1 MIDKNFWQGK
11 RVFVTGHTG
20 FKGSWLSL
28 WLTEMGAIVKG
39 YALDAPTVPSLF
51 EIVHLNDLMESHIGD
66 IRDFEKLRNSIAE
79 FKPEIVFHMAAQPLV
94 RLSYEQPI
102 ETYSTNVMG
111 TVHLLE
117 AVKQV
122 GNIKAVVNITSDKC
136 YDNREWVWGYRENEP
151 MGGYDPYSNSK
162 GCAELVASAFRNS
175 FFNPANYEQ
184 HGVGLASVR
193 AGNVIGGGD

>member
-51 EIVHLNDLMESHIGD
+51 EIVRLNDLMESHIGD

-151 MGGYDPYSNSK
+151 MGGTIHTLIVKVVQN
-162 GCAELVASAFRNS
+162 
-175 FFNPANYEQ
+175 
-184 HGVGLASVR
+184 
-193 AGNVIGGGD
+193 

>member
-1 MIDKNFWQGK
+1 FWQGK

-51 EIVHLNDLMESHIGD
+51 EIVRLNDLMESHIGD

-117 AVKQV
+117 TVKQV

-193 AGNVIGGGD
+193 AG